1 MMTRVYIAVGALALL
16 GYLSVSARG
25 MIFSGT
31 DGRPS
36 FADRSRAAGRRPGG
50 GGFFW
55 GVGGYRGGK

>member
-1 MMTRVYIAVGALALL
+1 MLVGGAALV
-16 GYLSVSARG
+16 GYLGIAGWGVV
-25 MIFSGT
+25 FSGT

-36 FADRSRAAGRRPGG
+36 YAIQSGGGRSTVGRRPG